1 MINKSH
7 FNSINFQRDCAI
19 VGNGGILVGS
29 KCGKNINNH
38 AFVLRSNLAPIVNY
52 EDDVGTKTNMTVLNG
67 QIMDEVIDTVDQ
79 GALGKTFLDRIQY
92 LNDSILW
99 YSKATEVQFKKHQ
112 LQFLS
117 KMLKNKYN
125 LPIRFGYSWRT
136 FDPLTRWFW
145 GTGIRVP
152 HLTTGFNTFTVA
164 VSLCDNITLYG
175 FYPFN
180 YDTNGKPLRYHYYD
194 KTNVLGNNS
203 WGNGHVPPY
212 SNDRHNVGG
221 DPTAT
226 NGTLLCL
233 VDVLL
238 AVANVTTHDLMI
250 LNECNFK
257 LKGTKLGQIL
267 LLVLVNDAATE
278 SCRRWWT
285 FVDDLTLGEVTKCD
299 ALLNSRILLIVSVSG
314 LQQMIFYQNQSNANL
329 FNFF

>member
-1 MINKSH
+1 MDKDGFNVIYKHYVGLLCLDILMDGIEIPTDVPEENQKTCWSCTKGFSKHSCQTSGDYANPDVGLKKSRFKQKFTFREYIFSLLTSDRSKSMINKSH
-7 FNSINFQRDCAI
+7 FNSIDFQRDCAI
-19 VGNGGILVGS
+19 VGNGGILIGS

-79 GALGKTFLDRIQY
+79 GALGKTFLERIQY

-180 YDTNGKPLRYHYYD
+180 HDTNGKPLLYHYYD
-194 KTNVLGNNS
+194 KTDVLGN
-203 WGNGHVPPY
+203 HRV
-212 SNDRHNVGG
+212 HNMPKEYELLTQFNASGVLRLV
-221 DPTAT
+221 T
-226 NGTLLCL
+226 N
-233 VDVLL
+233 
-238 AVANVTTHDLMI
+238 
-250 LNECNFK
+250 CN
-257 LKGTKLGQIL
+257 
-267 LLVLVNDAATE
+267 
-278 SCRRWWT
+278 
-285 FVDDLTLGEVTKCD
+285 
-299 ALLNSRILLIVSVSG
+299 
-314 LQQMIFYQNQSNANL
+314 
-329 FNFF
+329 